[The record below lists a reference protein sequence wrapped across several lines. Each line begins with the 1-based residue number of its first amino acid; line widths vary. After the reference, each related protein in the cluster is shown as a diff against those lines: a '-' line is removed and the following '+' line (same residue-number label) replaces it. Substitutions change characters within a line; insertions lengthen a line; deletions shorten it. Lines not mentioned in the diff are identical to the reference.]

1 MQVSKEELKSIF
13 EGGEFA
19 EEDKAI
25 IVDFC
30 NTFQKVF
37 SNVIDADELMK
48 RIRRL
53 KKMEYKHQGEKC
65 AATYS
70 QNGTLT
76 INDDIHGNKRK
87 AVIYHELMHLVS
99 MHLPRKNPEFGLAQG
114 FKTGSVEM
122 NEIMTEYFATRLLL
136 QEGIEDLKGKYYI
149 TNEGGIQEYVE
160 YEGTGYIKVA
170 KLGEMY
176 HEIFGQEIV
185 DGYFN
190 NAIKF
195 QNMFNEKYQ
204 VLGDEEFTPMENAVD
219 TEGNIYKNYANA
231 LRIFMIN
238 EDVKLKAG
246 NLSIYEYLQESK
258 RIKDC
263 LPVRRDVNLERCEIT
278 GIPAGIEKYLLKL
291 DERFVAQFIRP
302 DVVGKPQDAN
312 TLRKKKDFFIGL
324 NAIRDNI
331 EQLSPEDL
339 DNIEIG
345 SEYNQDSKT
354 MNISV
359 NGKNIQVFTDRE
371 TYLGTN
377 EIEKIN
383 TKDVAKKF
391 ARDKGVALRKEE
403 AQMVFQQLEN
413 EQEHIQ
419 ESPSL
424 SE

>member
-99 MHLPRKNPEFGLAQG
+99 MHLPRENPEFGIAQG
-114 FKTGSVEM
+114 FKTGSVGM

-160 YEGTGYIKVA
+160 HEGTGYIKVA

-195 QNMFNEKYQ
+195 QDMFNEKYQ

-354 MNISV
+354 MN
-359 NGKNIQVFTDRE
+359 N
-371 TYLGTN
+371 TN
-377 EIEKIN
+377 
-383 TKDVAKKF
+383 
-391 ARDKGVALRKEE
+391 
-403 AQMVFQQLEN
+403 
-413 EQEHIQ
+413 
-419 ESPSL
+419 
-424 SE
+424 